1 MSQLRYS
8 IIITKVLNKLVT
20 FNWGITLLS
29 FITAIILYPQLPGQ
43 VPDHI
48 NVVGAADGYGNKL
61 TIFIMPIG
69 LLVIGFLSSSKLID
83 SRYADLTIQNTFL
96 KTLMLA
102 ILILLWYGTGLF
114 FFTYAQLLR

>member
-1 MSQLRYS
+1 M
-8 IIITKVLNKLVT
+8 NKLVT

>member
-1 MSQLRYS
+1 MRYS
-8 IIITKVLNKLVT
+8 VIITKVLNKLVT

-48 NVVGAADGYGNKL
+48 NVVGAADSYGNKL
-61 TIFIMPIG
+61 TVFIMPIV

-96 KTLMLA
+96 KTFMLA

-114 FFTYAQLLR
+114 FFDFSQLLN